1 MSKAEAK
8 VLPRACAGIPAC
20 ARVPSSLD
28 TPVSAPLVLA
38 SASPRRSELLTS
50 AGFRFSVEV
59 ADVDESPLAGENPE
73 AYVLRVAR
81 DKARVVADRCRESG
95 TIVLAADTTVAVDGE
110 ILAKPENELD
120 AIRMLGLLAGRVH
133 DVFTGVVVMGAGRQ
147 LDDVVPTRVRL
158 LPITLDEIHW
168 YVKSGEPMGKAGAY
182 GIQGRAARFVDWIEG
197 SWSNVVGLPVATV
210 YRLLKDLGA

>member
-1 MSKAEAK
+1 M
-8 VLPRACAGIPAC
+8 
-20 ARVPSSLD
+20 D

-95 TIVLAADTTVAVDGE
+95 D
-110 ILAKPENELD
+110 
-120 AIRMLGLLAGRVH
+120 RV
-133 DVFTGVVVMGAGRQ
+133 
-147 LDDVVPTRVRL
+147 
-158 LPITLDEIHW
+158 
-168 YVKSGEPMGKAGAY
+168 
-182 GIQGRAARFVDWIEG
+182 
-197 SWSNVVGLPVATV
+197 
-210 YRLLKDLGA
+210 